1 MKIGD
6 TILFLNNPLF
16 HQPLPFYG
24 RNLTHSPFSNISK
37 TQSPPPPPPL
47 QRGPWGGGG
56 GGPNLVISNRNESF
70 TEYSKEFEFK
80 RIQKKLQEL
89 FTSKLTSFNLKMA
102 FMSHIRVK
110 RFFTFKSSYLT
121 CYI

>member
-37 TQSPPPPPPL
+37 TQSPPPRPL
-47 QRGPWGGGG
+47 QRWQWWWWV
-56 GGPNLVISNRNESF
+56 GGPNLVISIRNESF